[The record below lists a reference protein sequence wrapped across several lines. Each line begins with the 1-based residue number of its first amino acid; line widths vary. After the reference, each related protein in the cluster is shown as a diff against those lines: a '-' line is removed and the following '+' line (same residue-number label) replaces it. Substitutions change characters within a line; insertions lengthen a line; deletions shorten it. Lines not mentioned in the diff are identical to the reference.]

1 MTTYSAAVAQLP
13 ALQAAQ
19 IAAQNAVAIARAAF
33 ATAASA
39 TDQAMAATRPGPTY
53 NSSADPNALLLAV
66 SAARSTSSRAA
77 DVLRAAIAAESAADT
92 AIVALLASLPKL
104 AQAA

>member
-1 MTTYSAAVAQLP
+1 MTAYTDALAKLP
-13 ALQAAQ
+13 ALQSAQ
-19 IAAQNAVAIARAAF
+19 INARNAVAIARAAF

-66 SAARSTSSRAA
+66 SAARSISSQAG
-77 DVLRAAIAAESAADT
+77 DTLRAAIAAASAADT